1 MVDPAKV
8 EAVEDLR
15 EKFSRARAIVFADYR
30 GLSVAQMNEL
40 RNRLRAEQVEF
51 RVIKNTLARRAAA
64 DTPLAAVMAF
74 IDGPTSVALSYDD
87 VVAPAR
93 VLTEYAKE
101 EKLFELKG
109 GMLDGRTL
117 DGEMVRRL
125 ADLPSRDVLQARLLS
140 VLQSATV
147 QFLGVLQGTG
157 RGFLGAL
164 WGYAETKSS

>member
-1 MVDPAKV
+1 MIVVDPAKV

-93 VLTEYAKE
+93 VLT
-101 EKLFELKG
+101 
-109 GMLDGRTL
+109 
-117 DGEMVRRL
+117 
-125 ADLPSRDVLQARLLS
+125 
-140 VLQSATV
+140 
-147 QFLGVLQGTG
+147 
-157 RGFLGAL
+157 
-164 WGYAETKSS
+164 